1 MGGGLLQ
8 LAAYG
13 AQDVY
18 LTGNP
23 QITFWK
29 VVYRRYTNFA
39 MESIE
44 QNFDSDMAFG
54 KTKLV
59 CTLSRSGDL
68 VHKIWLQ
75 VNLGDP
81 NVNENGAPRG
91 TKTETY
97 DHAVQNSDGV
107 NITLT
112 PQSGTLTGTYL
123 TRTGTGNSWLWSGEA
138 NNTIYQ
144 VAPAPEASKTRLT
157 YSGTSDGV
165 DYFSSTSTSVVYI
178 DGQETYYWAKNIG
191 FLLIQSIDI
200 EIGGIKIDKHYGE
213 WMHLMWK
220 YTLPHG
226 KTELAGP
233 ELLGEESYLDSGNN
247 TLFIPLQFWFCRNPG
262 LAIPIIALQY
272 HEIKLNLEVRA
283 LNQLVVKSGD
293 VDATSGEART
303 YETISNYTGKPT
315 ISGNFW
321 VDYIYL
327 DPDER
332 RRFAQISHE
341 YLIEQVQSIGTKAA
355 DIIPLSNQGTH
366 TQKLVFNHP
375 VKELIWTLSEKVDQ
389 TESFDEFFSYGYSD
403 AGENGSPIYL
413 KTARLT
419 LNGNDRIKERHE
431 KYYRIVQPFQ
441 HHTRY
446 PTGVN
451 NVFFY
456 SFALKPEEHLP
467 SGTCNFSR
475 IDNAELKI
483 SYSTTTDLILKVH
496 AWNYNVLKISS
507 GMAGLA
513 FTN

>member
-44 QNFDSDMAFG
+44 QNFDSDIAFG

-75 VNLGDP
+75 INLGDP
-81 NVNENGAPRG
+81 NVDENGVAKQY
-91 TKTETY
+91 TQTT
-97 DHAVQNSDGV
+97 D
-107 NITLT
+107 
-112 PQSGTLTGTYL
+112 SGDQDICY
-123 TRTGTGNSWLWSGEA
+123 
-138 NNTIYQ
+138 
-144 VAPAPEASKTRLT
+144 K
-157 YSGTSDGV
+157 
-165 DYFSSTSTSVVYI
+165 
-178 DGQETYYWAKNIG
+178 WAKNIG
-191 FLLIQSIDI
+191 FLIVQSIDI

-213 WMHLMWK
+213 WLHLMWK

-226 KTELAGP
+226 KTELTGP
-233 ELLGEESYLDSGNN
+233 ELLGEESYLDSDPLNNVTN

-262 LAIPIIALQY
+262 MAIPIIALQY

-283 LNQLVVKSGD
+283 LNQLVVKEDPEQAGSDG
-293 VDATSGEART
+293 VART
-303 YETISNYTGKPT
+303 YTTVHDYKGKPS

-327 DPDER
+327 DADER

-355 DIIPLSNQGTH
+355 DIIPLSTLGYH
-366 TQKLVFNHP
+366 TQKIVFNHP
-375 VKELIWTLSEKVDQ
+375 VKELIWTLSERVDQ
-389 TESFDEFFSYGYSD
+389 TETFDEFFSYGYSD

-413 KTARLT
+413 KTAKLT
-419 LNGNDRIKERHE
+419 LNGNDRIKDRHE
-431 KYYRIVQPFQ
+431 KYFRIVQPFQ

-456 SFALKPEEHLP
+456 SFALKPEEHQP

-483 SYSTTTDLILKVH
+483 SYSTQTDLILKVH
-496 AWNYNVLKISS
+496 AWNYNVLKISA